1 MSDKNKNT
9 GEIKELDQKKSGS
22 NKTMEPDKKKSAE
35 LKTTTK
41 DARTGEV
48 AVYRKACGFS
58 YHFRS
63 FLTILGK
70 ETRSFFNTPMAYII
84 LSGFVLLT
92 SWLFFE
98 TFWLRNE
105 ASARPLFDA
114 LPKIFLIITPLVTMK
129 MWAEEYSTGTH
140 DQLMSLPVN
149 PAITVMGKI
158 TACLSI
164 ILMALI
170 LTLPYPIV
178 ASVYGNL
185 DWGPV
190 WGGYLGALL
199 LGLAY
204 ASVGLFISSLTR
216 TQVEAAFVTL
226 FVAGFFYFI
235 GESNVLENFSSSNT
249 TYILGQIGLGSR
261 FRNISRGVLD
271 IRDLVYYAS
280 FSALFIVVNVAV
292 LRHRKWM

>member
-9 GEIKELDQKKSGS
+9 GELKEKDRKSSGS
-22 NKTMEPDKKKSAE
+22 
-35 LKTTTK
+35 LKTVT
-41 DARTGEV
+41 TGEV
-48 AVYRKACGFS
+48 KTVEKESKKSTELPVSRRACGFS

-63 FLTILGK
+63 FLTVLGK

-105 ASARPLFDA
+105 ASARPLFVA
-114 LPKIFLIITPLVTMK
+114 LPKIFLIISPLITMK
-129 MWAEEYSTGTH
+129 MWAEEYSSGTH
-140 DQLMSLPVN
+140 DQLMSLPIN
-149 PAITVMGKI
+149 PAIIVMGKI
-158 TACLSI
+158 TASLSI

-178 ASVYGNL
+178 ASMYGNL
-185 DWGPV
+185 DWGPI

-204 ASVGLFISSLTR
+204 ASIGLFVSSLTR

-235 GESNVLENFSSSNT
+235 GEANVMENFSSANT
-249 TYILGQIGLGSR
+249 IYMLNQIGLGSR

-271 IRDLVYYAS
+271 IRDLLYYAS